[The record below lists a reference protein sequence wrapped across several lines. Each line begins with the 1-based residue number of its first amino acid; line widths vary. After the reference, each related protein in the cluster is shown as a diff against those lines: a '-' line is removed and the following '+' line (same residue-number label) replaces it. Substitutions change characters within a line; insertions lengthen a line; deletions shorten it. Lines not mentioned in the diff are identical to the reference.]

1 MTTEEM
7 LAIAQEALADMKAQD
22 VVCMNVGDMTDVTDY
37 LIIASG
43 TSNRHVRSLAENV
56 ELEMKKSGVRAIG
69 VEGAQEGEW
78 ILADFGEVIVHAM
91 LPATREFYDLEKLW
105 SQPLATRSSADSDT
119 NADGGE
125 DQGE

>member
-22 VVCMNVGDMTDVTDY
+22 VVSLNVGDITDVTDY

-56 ELEMKKSGVRAIG
+56 ELELKKKGIRAIG
-69 VEGAQEGEW
+69 VEGAGEGEW
-78 ILADFGEVIVHAM
+78 ILADFGEVIIHAM
-91 LPATREFYDLEKLW
+91 LPAAREFYDLEKLW
-105 SQPLATRSSADSDT
+105 SQPLATREGGGQGASDIR
-119 NADGGE
+119 DE
-125 DQGE
+125 